1 MKKSKISAVIMLCLI
16 LVLAFIGCRSKKAND
31 DQSNQ
36 KGTAVYYTNNDVTK
50 LVLKRKNIKLEGNQQ
65 KQVQT
70 LLKELQKSPN
80 DDKIRSV
87 IPKRIEINSFAV
99 NSNIVQ
105 VDFSM
110 GYKRIA
116 ENKDLICRAGIVYT
130 LTQLKGINYVSFS
143 ISGEPMLDTDGTAL
157 GALGRDSFVFD
168 ELPMK

>member
-1 MKKSKISAVIMLCLI
+1 MKKKSVMMMFCLI
-16 LVLAFIGCRSKKAND
+16 LVLALTGCRSKKETN

-36 KGTAVYYTNNDVTK
+36 KAVSYTHLT
-50 LVLKRKNIKLEGNQQ
+50 LPTTQNIR
-65 KQVQT
+65 T
-70 LLKELQKSPN
+70 
-80 DDKIRSV
+80 V
-87 IPKRIEINSFAV
+87 IPKRIVINSFEV

-110 GYKRIA
+110 EYKRIA

>member
-1 MKKSKISAVIMLCLI
+1 MKKKSVMMMFCLI
-16 LVLAFIGCRSKKAND
+16 LVLALTGCRSKKETN

-36 KGTAVYYTNNDVTK
+36 KGTAIYYTNNDVTK
-50 LVLKRKNIKLEGNQQ
+50 LILKRKNIRLKGSQIQ
-65 KQVQT
+65 KVQT
-70 LLKELQKSPN
+70 LLGELQKTPKSQN
-80 DDKIRSV
+80 IRSV
-87 IPKRIEINSFAV
+87 IPKRIVINSFE
-99 NSNIVQ
+99 

>member
-1 MKKSKISAVIMLCLI
+1 MKKKSVMMMFCLI
-16 LVLAFIGCRSKKAND
+16 LVLALTGCRSKKETN

-36 KGTAVYYTNNDVTK
+36 KGTAIYYTNNDVTK
-50 LVLKRKNIKLEGNQQ
+50 LILKRKNIRLKGSQIQ
-65 KQVQT
+65 KVQT
-70 LLKELQKSPN
+70 LLGELQN
-80 DDKIRSV
+80 IRTV
-87 IPKRIEINSFAV
+87 IPKRIVINSFEV

>member
-1 MKKSKISAVIMLCLI
+1 MKKSKVSIMIMLCLI
-16 LVLAFIGCRSKKAND
+16 FTLALSGCRSKKENN

-36 KGTAVYYTNNDVTK
+36 KGTAIYYTNNNVTR
-50 LVLKRKNIKLEGNQQ
+50 LIRKKTKIKLEGDQQ
-65 KQVQT
+65 KKVQT
-70 LLKELQKSPN
+70 LLKELQRSP
-80 DDKIRSV
+80 DSQKMRSV
-87 IPKRIEINSFAV
+87 IPKRIVVNNFSV

-116 ENKDLICRAGIVYT
+116 ENRDLICRAGIVYT
-130 LTQLKGINYVSFS
+130 LTQLKGINYVAFS

>member
-1 MKKSKISAVIMLCLI
+1 MKKSKISIVMMLCLI
-16 LVLAFIGCRSKKAND
+16 LILAFTGCRSKKENN

-36 KGTAVYYTNNDVTK
+36 KGTAIYYTNNDVTR
-50 LVLKRKNIKLEGNQQ
+50 LELKRKNIRLEGNQIQ
-65 KQVQT
+65 KVQT

-80 DDKIRSV
+80 DQKIRSV
-87 IPKRIEINSFAV
+87 IPKRIVINSFAV

-130 LTQLKGINYVSFS
+130 LTQLKGINYVSFT

-168 ELPMK
+168 KLPMK

>member
-1 MKKSKISAVIMLCLI
+1 MKKSKVTIRVMLCLI
-16 LVLAFIGCRSKKAND
+16 LVLALMGCRSSKQHN

-36 KGTAVYYTNNDVTK
+36 KGTAIYYTNSDATK
-50 LVLKRKNIKLEGNQQ
+50 LVLKRKNIILEGDQSQ
-65 KQVQT
+65 KVQI
-70 LLKELQKSPN
+70 LLKELQETSGVSR
-80 DDKIRSV
+80 IRSV
-87 IPKRIEINSFAV
+87 IPKRIVINSFQV

-110 GYKRIA
+110 GYKRIS

-143 ISGEPMLDTDGTAL
+143 ISGEPMLDTDGTAI

>member
-1 MKKSKISAVIMLCLI
+1 MKKKSVMMMFCLI
-16 LVLAFIGCRSKKAND
+16 LVLALTGCRSKKETN

-36 KGTAVYYTNNDVTK
+36 KGTAIYYTNNDVTK
-50 LVLKRKNIKLEGNQQ
+50 LILKRKNIRLKGSQIQ
-65 KQVQT
+65 KVQT
-70 LLKELQKSPN
+70 LLGELQKTPKSQN
-80 DDKIRSV
+80 IRSV
-87 IPKRIEINSFAV
+87 IPKRIVINSFEV

-110 GYKRIA
+110 GYKQIA

>member
-1 MKKSKISAVIMLCLI
+1 MKKSKVSIMIMLCLI
-16 LVLAFIGCRSKKAND
+16 FTLALSGCRSKKADN

-36 KGTAVYYTNNDVTK
+36 KGTAIYYTNNDVTRLICK
-50 LVLKRKNIKLEGNQQ
+50 KKDIHLEGDQA
-65 KQVQT
+65 KKVQI
-70 LLKELQKSPN
+70 LLKELQRSP
-80 DDKIRSV
+80 DSQKMRSV
-87 IPKRIEINSFAV
+87 IPKRIVINSFSV

-116 ENKDLICRAGIVYT
+116 ENRDLICRAGIVYT
-130 LTQLKGINYVSFS
+130 LTQLKGINYVAFS

>member
-1 MKKSKISAVIMLCLI
+1 MKKKSVMMMFCLI
-16 LVLAFIGCRSKKAND
+16 LVLALTGCRSKKETN

-36 KGTAVYYTNNDVTK
+36 KEGEKFMAAGE
-50 LVLKRKNIKLEGNQQ
+50 KRKNIRLKGSQIQ
-65 KQVQT
+65 KVQT
-70 LLKELQKSPN
+70 LLGELQKTPKSQN
-80 DDKIRSV
+80 IRSV
-87 IPKRIEINSFAV
+87 IPKRIVINSFEV